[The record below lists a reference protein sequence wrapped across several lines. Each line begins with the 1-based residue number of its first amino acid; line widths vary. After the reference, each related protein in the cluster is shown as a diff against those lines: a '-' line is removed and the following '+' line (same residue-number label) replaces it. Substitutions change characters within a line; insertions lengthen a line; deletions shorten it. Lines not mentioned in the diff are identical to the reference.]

1 MIKIKINPS
10 CAWGK
15 DEEVRKYIESIYL
28 RQDRY
33 ATDIDSQYADIAEDV
48 NTNGFTKVESFIEP
62 SRLQPIKDEFESI
75 KEKGEL
81 QYNDF
86 YTEQV
91 AHPLLTCSSVFDI
104 AFDDKVIEIAKNY
117 FNCMPAITNVQ
128 LRKSKATDTLE
139 HNIPGN
145 GQTTLFHCDKDSPRF
160 IKFFFY
166 LNDVDENNGPFTYTQ
181 GSQIQKFEGWDSKY
195 RWKHRE
201 ISSIYGEDRI
211 IKCTGNMGDLIIGN
225 TNGFHKGT
233 KVAKGERTILSIY
246 YSVHPTEWRPNFGG
260 KMRKEHYESLPDYK
274 KPLAD
279 FLVRS
284 EV

>member
-10 CAWGK
+10 CAWGGE
-15 DEEVRKYIESIYL
+15 DEVKRYIQAIYERQEKYNIDISDKY
-28 RQDRY
+28 
-33 ATDIDSQYADIAEDV
+33 TDVAEEA
-48 NTNGFTKVESFIEP
+48 NTNGFAKIENFIDP
-62 SRLQPIKDEFESI
+62 SRLELVKNEFGEI
-75 KEKGEL
+75 KERGEL

-91 AHPLLTCSSVFDI
+91 AHPLLTCDSVFDI
-104 AFDDKVIEIAKNY
+104 AFDDKVVEIAKSY
-117 FNCMPAITNVQ
+117 FNCIPAITNVQ
-128 LRKSKATDTLE
+128 LRKSKATETLE

-166 LNDVDENNGPFTYTQ
+166 LDDVNEENGPFTYTK
-181 GSQIQKFEGWDSKY
+181 GSQIQKFDGWDSKY
-195 RWKHRE
+195 RWEHRE
-201 ISSIYGEDRI
+201 IRSIYGENRI
-211 IKCTGNMGDLIIGN
+211 IQCTGNVGDLIIGN
-225 TNGFHKGT
+225 TSGFHKGT
-233 KVAKGERTILSIY
+233 KVAKGERTLLSVY
-246 YSVHPTEWRPNFGG
+246 YGVHPTEWRPTFGG
-260 KMRKEHYESLPDYK
+260 KMRKEHFESLPDHK

>member
-1 MIKIKINPS
+1 MSLSLLKK
-10 CAWGK
+10 
-15 DEEVRKYIESIYL
+15 
-28 RQDRY
+28 
-33 ATDIDSQYADIAEDV
+33 
-48 NTNGFTKVESFIEP
+48 
-62 SRLQPIKDEFESI
+62 
-75 KEKGEL
+75 KGEL

-91 AHPLLTCSSVFDI
+91 AHPLLTCDSVFDI
-104 AFDDKVIEIAKNY
+104 AFDDKIIEIAKNY

-128 LRKSKATDTLE
+128 LRKSKATDVLE

-166 LNDVDENNGPFTYTQ
+166 LDDVDENNGPFTYAK

-201 ISSIYGEDRI
+201 IRSIYGEDRI
-211 IKCTGNMGDLIIGN
+211 VKCTGNVGDFVIGN
-225 TNGFHKGT
+225 TNGFHKGS
-233 KVAKGERTILSIY
+233 KVTKGERSILSIY
-246 YSVHPTEWRPNFGG
+246 YSVHPTEWRTTFGG
-260 KMRKEHYESLPDYK
+260 KMRKEHFENLPDHK

-284 EV
+284 EE

>member
-10 CAWGK
+10 CAWGR
-15 DEEVRKYIESIYL
+15 DREIESYIKAIYE
-28 RQDRY
+28 RQDKY
-33 ATDIDSQYADIAEDV
+33 GVKIDDTFAEIASEA
-48 NTNGFTKVESFIEP
+48 NEYGTTKVKNFMDPE
-62 SRLQPIKDEFESI
+62 RLMLVKNDFESI
-75 KEKGEL
+75 KEKGDL

-91 AHPLLTCSSVFDI
+91 AHPLLSCDSVFDI
-104 AFDDKVIEIAKNY
+104 VFDDKVIEIAKNY
-117 FNCMPAITNVQ
+117 FNCVPAVTNVQ
-128 LRKSKATDTLE
+128 LRKSKATETLE
-139 HNIPGN
+139 QHIPGN

-166 LNDVDENNGPFTYTQ
+166 LDDVTESNGPFTYVKE
-181 GSQIQKFEGWDSKY
+181 SHIKKFDGWDSKY

-201 ISSIYGEDRI
+201 ISSIYGHDSI
-211 IKCTGNMGDLIIGN
+211 IQQVGNVGDLVIGN

-233 KVAKGERTILSIY
+233 KVTKGERMLLSVY
-246 YSVHPTEWRPNFGG
+246 YSVHPTEWREQYGG
-260 KMRKEHYESLPDYK
+260 KIRKEHYESLPEHK

-284 EV
+284 ET

>member
-1 MIKIKINPS
+1 MIKIKINPT

-15 DEEVRKYIESIYL
+15 DEEVKRYIKSIYE
-28 RQDRY
+28 RQDKY
-33 ATDIDSQYADIAEDV
+33 GVEISDEYLAIAEDA
-48 NTNGFTKVESFIEP
+48 NTNGFAKVENFIDP
-62 SRLQPIKDEFESI
+62 GRLQAVKQEFETI

-91 AHPLLTCSSVFDI
+91 SHPLLTCDSVFNI
-104 AFDDKVIEIAKNY
+104 AFDDKVIELAKSY

-128 LRKSKATDTLE
+128 LRKSKATEILE
-139 HNIPGN
+139 YNIPGN

-166 LNDVDENNGPFTYTQ
+166 LDDVDENNGPFTYTK
-181 GSQIQKFEGWDSKY
+181 GSQIQKFDGWDSKY
-195 RWKHRE
+195 RWAHRE

-211 IKCTGNMGDLIIGN
+211 IKCTGNVGDLIIGN
-225 TNGFHKGT
+225 TSGFHKGS
-233 KVAKGERTILSIY
+233 KVVKGERTLLSVY
-246 YSVHPTEWRPNFGG
+246 YGVHPTEWRPTFGG
-260 KMRKEHYESLPDYK
+260 KMRREHYESLPEHK
-274 KPLAD
+274 RALAD

-284 EV
+284 ET

>member
-15 DEEVRKYIESIYL
+15 DKEIERYIKAIYDRQEKYG
-28 RQDRY
+28 
-33 ATDIDSQYADIAEDV
+33 TDISDEYLEIAEDV
-48 NTNGFTKVESFIEP
+48 NTNGFTKVNNFIDPE
-62 SRLQPIKDEFESI
+62 RLEAVKMEFETI
-75 KEKGEL
+75 KERGDL

-91 AHPLLTCSSVFDI
+91 SHPLLTCDSVFNI
-104 AFDDKVIEIAKNY
+104 AFDDKVVEVAKNY

-166 LNDVDENNGPFTYTQ
+166 LDNVGIDNGPFTYTK
-181 GSQIQKFEGWDSKY
+181 GSQIQKFDGWDSKY
-195 RWKHRE
+195 RWAHRE

-211 IKCTGNMGDLIIGN
+211 IKCTGNVGDLIIGN
-225 TNGFHKGT
+225 TNGFHKGS
-233 KVAKGERTILSIY
+233 KVVKGERTLLSIY
-246 YSVHPTEWRPNFGG
+246 YGVHPTEWRSTFGG
-260 KMRKEHYESLPDYK
+260 KMRKEHYESLPKHK
-274 KPLAD
+274 KALAD

-284 EV
+284 EA

>member
-1 MIKIKINPS
+1 MIKIKINPA
-10 CAWGK
+10 CAWGR
-15 DEEVRKYIESIYL
+15 DEEIKKYIESIYL

-33 ATDIDSQYADIAEDV
+33 ATDIDSQYASIAEDV
-48 NTNGFTKVESFIEP
+48 NTNGFTKVENFIEP
-62 SRLQPIKDEFESI
+62 ARLQLIKDEFESI
-75 KEKGEL
+75 KERGEL
-81 QYNDF
+81 QYDDF

-91 AHPLLTCSSVFDI
+91 AHPLLTCDSVFDV
-104 AFDDKVIEIAKNY
+104 AFDDKVVEIAKNY

-128 LRKSKATDTLE
+128 LRKSKATDIIE

-233 KVAKGERTILSIY
+233 KVVKGERTILSVY

-260 KMRKEHYESLPDYK
+260 KMRKEHYERLPAHK

>member
-15 DEEVRKYIESIYL
+15 DEEIKRYIKAIYERQEKYGVNISDEYL
-28 RQDRY
+28 
-33 ATDIDSQYADIAEDV
+33 SIAEDV
-48 NTNGFTKVESFIEP
+48 NTKGFTKVESFIAPE
-62 SRLQPIKDEFESI
+62 RLQIVKQEFETI
-75 KEKGEL
+75 KERGEL
-81 QYNDF
+81 QYSDF

-91 AHPLLTCSSVFDI
+91 AHPLLTCDSVFNI

-128 LRKSKATDTLE
+128 LRKSKATEILE
-139 HNIPGN
+139 QRIPGN

-166 LNDVDENNGPFTYTQ
+166 LDDVGENNGPFTYTE
-181 GSQIQKFEGWDSKY
+181 GSQIQKFDGWDSKY
-195 RWKHRE
+195 RWAHRE
-201 ISSIYGEDRI
+201 INSIYGEDRI
-211 IKCTGNMGDLIIGN
+211 IKCTGNVGDLIIGN
-225 TNGFHKGT
+225 TAGFHKGS
-233 KVAKGERTILSIY
+233 KVTEGERMILSIY
-246 YSVHPTEWRPNFGG
+246 YSVHPTEWRPTFGG
-260 KMRKEHYESLPDYK
+260 KMRKEHFESLPDHK

-284 EV
+284 EI

>member
-1 MIKIKINPS
+1 MIKIKINPQ

-15 DEEVRKYIESIYL
+15 ENEIRAYIEAIYG
-28 RQDRY
+28 RQEKY
-33 ATDIDSQYADIAEDV
+33 GIDIDSSYSHIASDV
-48 NTNGFTKVESFIEP
+48 NDNGTTKVKNFIEP
-62 SRLQPIKDEFESI
+62 ERLLAVKKEFAEI

-91 AHPLLTCSSVFDI
+91 AHPLVNCDSVFDI
-104 AFDDKVIEIAKNY
+104 VFDDKVVEIAKNY
-117 FNCMPAITNVQ
+117 FNCVPAVTNVQ
-128 LRKSKATDTLE
+128 LRKSKATKELE
-139 HNIPGN
+139 QHIPGN
-145 GQTTLFHCDKDSPRF
+145 GQTTLFHCDRDSPRF

-166 LNDVDENNGPFTYTQ
+166 LDDVNESNGPFTYVRE
-181 GSQIQKFEGWDSKY
+181 SHIKKFEGWDSKY

-201 ISSIYGEDRI
+201 ISSIYGEDNI
-211 IKCTGNMGDLIIGN
+211 IKQYGNVGDLVIGN

-233 KVAKGERTILSIY
+233 KVSEGERTLLSVY
-246 YSVHPTEWRPNFGG
+246 YSVHPTEWRDKYGG
-260 KMRKEHYESLPDYK
+260 KIRKEHYDSLPDHK

-284 EV
+284 